1 MISFPARDNRH
12 DPNPADQADRP
23 GRSAR
28 RLGLPLI
35 ALIGLALLGAPRVVL
50 HDLDIISEGTA
61 INALFVF
68 GPLLVWIVVALWAKV
83 PNAFLTLLT
92 VGVFYGILLAAGH
105 QVVWTAQFDGAPPRL
120 GGNLA
125 DLEPG
130 QSNLIVR
137 LFAAGSSLITGTF
150 VGAATGAIAWIIDRL
165 VGRKRQRPAESG
177 SA

>member
-1 MISFPARDNRH
+1 MNSFSAHDNRRVS
-12 DPNPADQADRP
+12 NAADQTDRP

-35 ALIGLALLGAPRVVL
+35 ALIGLAPLAAPRVVL

-61 INALFVF
+61 TNALFVF
-68 GPLLVWIVVALWAKV
+68 GPLLVWIIVTLWAKV
-83 PNAFLTLLT
+83 PNPFLTLLT

-105 QVVWTAQFDGAPPRL
+105 QIFWTAQFDGAPPRL

-125 DLEPG
+125 DLDPG
-130 QSNLIVR
+130 LSNLIVR
-137 LFAAGSSLITGTF
+137 LFAAGSSLVTGTF
-150 VGAATGAIAWIIDRL
+150 VGAVTGAIAWL
-165 VGRKRQRPAESG
+165 VGRLLGRKRGQSG

>member
-1 MISFPARDNRH
+1 MNSFSAHDNRRVS
-12 DPNPADQADRP
+12 NAADQTDRP

-35 ALIGLALLGAPRVVL
+35 ALIGLALLAAPRVFL

-61 INALFVF
+61 TNALFVF
-68 GPLLVWIVVALWAKV
+68 GPLLVWIIVTLWAKV
-83 PNAFLTLLT
+83 PNPFLTLLT

-105 QVVWTAQFDGAPPRL
+105 QIFWTAQFDGAPPRL

-125 DLEPG
+125 DLDPG
-130 QSNLIVR
+130 LSNLIVR

-150 VGAATGAIAWIIDRL
+150 VGAVTGAIAWLVDRL
-165 VGRKRQRPAESG
+165 LGRKRGQSG